1 MADFA
6 ILLGGRL
13 VKTDRLLRQL
23 EGARFIAADGGMAHA
38 EMLGVEP
45 EAWVGD
51 FDSTPDDLLARYPSI
66 RRETHPAEKALTDG
80 ELVGGDR
87 RRRRPAG
94 AGGRYGR

>member
-51 FDSTPDDLLARYPSI
+51 FDSTIFWRAIHPSGARRI
-66 RRETHPAEKALTDG
+66 RPK
-80 ELVGGDR
+80 R
-87 RRRRPAG
+87 R
-94 AGGRYGR
+94 